1 MFLEKYKV
9 VRRLTLVWACWLI
22 TATVDTYRAN
32 VGEVN
37 ASDATIIMGV
47 IGILSVVIGF
57 QAGKE
62 RNDWTH

>member
-1 MFLEKYKV
+1 M
-9 VRRLTLVWACWLI
+9 WACWLI